1 MRKKIKFHLYLVG
14 GVSILL
20 TTIFTMLISYGLIK
34 QQTQKDL
41 RNYGQLLVD
50 NYMFGNQSNP
60 HEKIKSLDV
69 RVTLIGSEGKVI
81 YDSKTDIDK
90 MDNHKNRP
98 EVIDAQKTGIGE
110 AIRYSNTLADDT
122 FYYAILLEDGNIL
135 RVSKQIHSV
144 WNLFLG
150 VFPLVI
156 SIGTMVF
163 LLCLLLSNALTDR
176 IIKPIEKMADNI
188 NSLENS
194 VAYVE
199 LIPFAKKLK
208 NKTYI
213 F

>member
-50 NYMFGNQSNP
+50 NYMFGNQSNL

-98 EVIDAQKTGIGE
+98 EVIDAQKQ
-110 AIRYSNTLADDT
+110 
-122 FYYAILLEDGNIL
+122 
-135 RVSKQIHSV
+135 V
-144 WNLFLG
+144 
-150 VFPLVI
+150 
-156 SIGTMVF
+156 
-163 LLCLLLSNALTDR
+163 
-176 IIKPIEKMADNI
+176 
-188 NSLENS
+188 
-194 VAYVE
+194 
-199 LIPFAKKLK
+199 
-208 NKTYI
+208 
-213 F
+213 